1 MNNLIPQTYRV
12 SMITFGDT
20 IDVVSIP
27 LDGDQSAV
35 IDITAD
41 KNIEQIVLVISGTSR
56 FTRQKAGY
64 QIQVQ

>member
-41 KNIEQIVLVISGTSR
+41 RNIKHIVLVISGTSR